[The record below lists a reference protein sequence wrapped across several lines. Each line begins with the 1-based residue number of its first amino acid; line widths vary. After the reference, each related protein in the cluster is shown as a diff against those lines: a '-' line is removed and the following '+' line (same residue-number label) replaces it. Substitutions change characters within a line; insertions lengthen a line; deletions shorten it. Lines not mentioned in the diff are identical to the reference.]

1 MGLLST
7 STVNG
12 WGYHTHSMKVA
23 RWTRYFPQQP
33 VVLVALIMLA
43 AAAARFY
50 QLGEQPLWLDEAL
63 TWLYAGAQYQG
74 AAGQDIHPPLYFSL
88 VRVWM
93 HGVPGLGIPALA
105 GQDNEFF
112 LRAPSAVLGVLTVA
126 LVFAVGR
133 VLGGTRLGL
142 VASLLFAVAP
152 FQVRYGQEA
161 RMYAL
166 LTFLAA
172 LTMWGVASLLAPS
185 RMDASGAE
193 SSEVAS
199 RATFGRRKAL
209 PAWLAIVAGSVGALY
224 THNTAVV
231 LLVSWNLVLFLCVAT
246 GQLDRRN
253 LIRNWALAVGAIVL
267 CWSPWLPR
275 LLGQARGVL
284 RDYWIPAPDLNR
296 VNATLGALYLP
307 VEGPFPLY
315 VGASFL
321 VIGLWAFGLLR
332 WRRHPRRVIFLL
344 VLVAVPITGLLLVS
358 LVQPVF
364 LARTLIW
371 TTIPVYLALAAG
383 TLYLERPHVRVLAFA
398 GLIGLNLWGLADYYS
413 SYKKESWDEAAAYVA
428 SNAAA
433 GDVILIHKN
442 YVKEPFNYYFRK
454 YEKNVP
460 QFPLPNDAAQRE
472 AQIQAL
478 PSHQRIW
485 LVASHGPLEEL
496 YEVLEVIVKIG
507 KFREEK
513 PLVGINVFLFEAL

>member
-1 MGLLST
+1 
-7 STVNG
+7 
-12 WGYHTHSMKVA
+12 MKVA
-23 RWTRYFPQQP
+23 TRIGSFQQQP
-33 VVLVALIMLA
+33 VVLVGLIMLT

-50 QLGEQPLWLDEAL
+50 HLGEQPLWLDEAL
-63 TWLYAGAQYQG
+63 TWLYAGTHYQG

-112 LRAPSAVLGVLTVA
+112 LRVPSALLGVFTVP

-133 VLGGTRLGL
+133 VMGGTRLAL
-142 VASLLFAVAP
+142 VAALLFAVAP

-166 LTFLAA
+166 LTFLAV
-172 LTMWGVASLLAPS
+172 LTMWGVASLLTRPGVDAPRAGTS
-185 RMDASGAE
+185 VLDSHALSGKR
-193 SSEVAS
+193 
-199 RATFGRRKAL
+199 RAL
-209 PAWLAIVAGSVGALY
+209 LAWLAIVAGSVGALY

-231 LLVSWNLVLFLCVAT
+231 LLISWNLVVLVCL
-246 GQLDRRN
+246 
-253 LIRNWALAVGAIVL
+253 LAGGLRQPRFAWHWSAAIAAILV
-267 CWSPWLPR
+267 CWIPWLPR

-284 RDYWIPAPDLNR
+284 TDYWIPAPDLNR
-296 VNATLGALYLP
+296 VLETLGALYLP
-307 VEGPFPLY
+307 LDQPFPLY
-315 VGASFL
+315 LGTSL
-321 VIGLWAFGLLR
+321 LTIGLWAIGLFQ
-332 WRRHPRRVIFLL
+332 WRRNYRWFVFVL
-344 VLVAVPITGLLLVS
+344 VLVVAPITSVLLVS

-371 TTIPVYLALAAG
+371 TTVPFSIAVGAGALSVKHG
-383 TLYLERPHVRVLAFA
+383 PLRMLILLVLV
-398 GLIGLNLWGLADYYS
+398 GLNLWGLADDYT

-428 SNAAA
+428 GKAAV

-454 YEKNVP
+454 YEKDVP
-460 QFPLPNDAAQRE
+460 QFPLPNDAAGRE
-472 AQIQAL
+472 AQIQDL
-478 PSHQRIW
+478 PPHNRIW

-496 YEVLEVIVKIG
+496 YEVLEVIVKVG

-513 PLVGINVFLFEAL
+513 PLVGINVFLFDAQ